1 MFVLAGG
8 LQHARPM
15 WNRMLRLQT
24 PLEFLRICLLQ
35 RDTSSRCQCAC
46 SFSHPLAEGSRVAAS
61 RYATRLHQCRMGTWK
76 RSRRLLSHLLWWAAP
91 TVWIG
96 PIMEW
101 IPKPLRSLGQIMQL
115 WLRPYCRIC
124 TSAAPEMVDQGA
136 LTENLVEQWERRR
149 LQLQIASVYWFCGI
163 EKSQILDILRN
174 ASASAPLSLE
184 ETLGFKCLVRCFSVA
199 EGLHPS
205 ELIPVMGALEAAWGA
220 GSLPRVLGVLSHSLL
235 REMNSGGG
243 RQRTQLPYKC
253 KVHFIT
259 EIRRRMPPPLPTA
272 PVGTDNMNDGD
283 NADVDDIPP
292 PLGTFANPLPSSAAL
307 DTTPLGPSS
316 SIVQPAVFP
325 RGISRAPPP
334 SSAPTLPPATTS
346 RSPLLEATAPP
357 FPPPPPVQEDAV
369 MYYTRLLR
377 QLERTITLMEALG
390 QPVPDWAFSHL
401 LILQSKGGI
410 PSARPSAVAT
420 GPGEARPAT
429 GSVEPR
435 PTSAP
440 VDWDDI

>member
-1 MFVLAGG
+1 
-8 LQHARPM
+8 
-15 WNRMLRLQT
+15 
-24 PLEFLRICLLQ
+24 
-35 RDTSSRCQCAC
+35 
-46 SFSHPLAEGSRVAAS
+46 
-61 RYATRLHQCRMGTWK
+61 
-76 RSRRLLSHLLWWAAP
+76 
-91 TVWIG
+91 
-96 PIMEW
+96 
-101 IPKPLRSLGQIMQL
+101 
-115 WLRPYCRIC
+115 
-124 TSAAPEMVDQGA
+124 A